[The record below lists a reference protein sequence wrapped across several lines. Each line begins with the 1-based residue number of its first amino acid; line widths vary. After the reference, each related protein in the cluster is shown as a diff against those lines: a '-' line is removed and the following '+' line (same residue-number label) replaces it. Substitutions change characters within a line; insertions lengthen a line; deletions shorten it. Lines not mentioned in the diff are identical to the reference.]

1 MTKMQSE
8 NEFPEEFNSYI
19 AFLEDELGGRIKYV
33 SVGPD
38 REQTIER
45 YK

>member
-1 MTKMQSE
+1 M
-8 NEFPEEFNSYI
+8 
-19 AFLEDELGGRIKYV
+19 EDLPSQFTDYIKYIEDAVECPITVV

-45 YK
+45 